1 MPSSQVAAV
10 RADVVRLFGDVD
22 DEEISEVLA
31 LSPTISE
38 LAEASAWLDGQGDVM
53 DRKGRPQTPR
63 IAAILDIVDRE
74 EDEPSYLR

>member
-1 MPSSQVAAV
+1 MPKTSRVAMPSSQVAAV

-38 LAEASAWLDGQGDVM
+38 LAEASAWL
-53 DRKGRPQTPR
+53 
-63 IAAILDIVDRE
+63 LL
-74 EDEPSYLR
+74 PSPFPSPPAGARDLSRL